1 MSTAVLI
8 DLVVGEPASGAS
20 EPGAGSGA
28 GAPVQPVSLAE
39 AEAIAALAQGAGV
52 AALRL
57 VDGTPGVRTIDP
69 SVVGAF
75 LAGRYGDLGYL
86 VDVPTTHNAPYNLA
100 RRVLSFDRATVG
112 RVGVVLRAGRGDEV
126 SEATV
131 PDPAADDPA
140 ERWTEYARI
149 LTRLWESFP
158 RKALIGDQERALV
171 VDDRLIRPIAHDG
184 RFYRVAGPLDGP
196 SSVQG
201 RPVLVAADL
210 DVLDW
215 AALAGSADAV
225 VVSREQADGADLPLR
240 APLEQVG
247 RERAD
252 VALIGRASVGSA
264 DAAPDAVAAE
274 FATWVA
280 DARLDAVELVPTG
293 GAEEIRGL
301 LRDLVPALKPA
312 AGTTLR
318 AALGLREIAG
328 VLA

>member
-8 DLVVGEPASGAS
+8 DLVVGEPL
-20 EPGAGSGA
+20 PGPD
-28 GAPVQPVSLAE
+28 APVQPVSLAE
-39 AEAIAALAQGAGV
+39 AEAVAALAQRAGV

-69 SVVGAF
+69 SVVGAY

-100 RRVLSFDRATVG
+100 RRVLSFDRATSG

-126 SEATV
+126 SAATV

-140 ERWTEYARI
+140 GRWTEYARI

-158 RKALIGDQERALV
+158 RDALIGDQERALV

-210 DVLDW
+210 DVLGW
-215 AALAGSADAV
+215 SALADSADAV
-225 VVSREQADGADLPLR
+225 VVSQEQSDGADLLLT
-240 APLEQVG
+240 AALEQVG
-247 RERAD
+247 RDRAD
-252 VALIGRASVGSA
+252 VALIGRAPASFT
-264 DAAPDAVAAE
+264 E
-274 FATWVA
+274 LATWVA
-280 DARLDAVELVPTG
+280 DTRLDAVELVPTAG
-293 GAEEIRGL
+293 VEEIADL
-301 LRDLVPALKPA
+301 LRDLVTPSPV
-312 AGTTLR
+312 TTLR
-318 AALGLREIAG
+318 AALGLREIAE